1 MVFVTEKT
9 RNKDLISGD
18 DIRAFEEMNTHYIFD
33 VDGTLTPSRGTI
45 NPTFLKFMIRFA
57 RTNNVYL
64 ATGSDAP
71 KTIEQVRKMLF
82 NTVNRSYNCSGN
94 SVWEKG
100 VNVYNNDW
108 KLPEKPWKYLESVL
122 MYNRF
127 MPKTGW
133 HFDER
138 PGLLNFSIVGRKA
151 KPHQRKAYV
160 EYDIKNRDR
169 EVIAREFNIEFSE
182 KYNVVAQVAGETG
195 LDIMPI
201 GKGKQ
206 QVLKDFDNHEK
217 IIFFGDKCDK
227 GGNDYD
233 IAQAVLQRPNGI
245 VHPVTGW
252 EETHQILKNVYS

>member
-1 MVFVTEKT
+1 M
-9 RNKDLISGD
+9 ISQD
-18 DIRAFEEMNTHYIFD
+18 DIDAFTDMNTHYIFD
-33 VDGTLTPSRGTI
+33 VDGTLTPSRGAI
-45 NPTFLKFMIRFA
+45 NPEFLKFMIRFA

-108 KLPEKPWKYLESVL
+108 KLPDEPWKYLESVL
-122 MYNRF
+122 LYNRF

-138 PGLLNFSIVGRKA
+138 PGLINFSIVGRKA
-151 KPHQRKAYV
+151 KPHQREAYV
-160 EYDIKNRDR
+160 KWDIQYRDR

-182 KYNVVAQVAGETG
+182 KHNVVAQVAGETG

-206 QVLKDFDNHEK
+206 QILNDFDKTDN
-217 IIFFGDKCDK
+217 IVFFGDKCEK

-233 IAQAVLQRPNGI
+233 IAEAVKQLPNGT
-245 VHPVTGW
+245 VYHVKDW
-252 EETHQILKNVYS
+252 EETWTIMKSIQK

>member
-1 MVFVTEKT
+1 M
-9 RNKDLISGD
+9 NK
-18 DIRAFEEMNTHYIFD
+18 FIFD
-33 VDGTLTPSRGTI
+33 VDGTLTPSRGAI
-45 NPTFLKFMIRFA
+45 DPSFLRFMLKFCKS
-57 RTNNVYL
+57 NDVYL

-71 KTIEQVRKMLF
+71 KTIEQVGNGLF
-82 NTVNRSYNCSGN
+82 EAVVRSYNCSGN

-108 KLPEKPWKYLESVL
+108 KLPEKPWKYLESIL

-138 PGLLNFSIVGRKA
+138 PGLINFSVVGRKA
-151 KPHQRKAYV
+151 KPHQREAYV
-160 EYDIKNRDR
+160 KYDIQNKDR
-169 EVIAREFNIEFSE
+169 EIIAREFNTEFSDE
-182 KYNVVAQVAGETG
+182 YNVVAQVAGETG

-206 QVLKDFDNHEK
+206 QILSDFSENDN
-217 IIFFGDKCDK
+217 IIFFGDKCDP

-233 IAQAVLQRPNGI
+233 IAEAVERINGI
-245 VHPVTGW
+245 VYHVENW
-252 EETHQILKNVYS
+252 EETWNILKSL

>member
-1 MVFVTEKT
+1 MDKF
-9 RNKDLISGD
+9 
-18 DIRAFEEMNTHYIFD
+18 IFD
-33 VDGTLTPSRGTI
+33 VDGTLTPSRGAI
-45 NPTFLKFMIRFA
+45 DPSFLRFMLRFC
-57 RTNNVYL
+57 RTNDVYL

-71 KTIEQVRKMLF
+71 KTIEQIGKGLF
-82 NTVNRSYNCSGN
+82 ESVVRSYNCSGN

-100 VNVYNNDW
+100 TNTYNNDW
-108 KLPEKPWKYLESVL
+108 KLPEKPWKYLESIL

-138 PGLLNFSIVGRKA
+138 PGLINFSVVGRKA
-151 KPHQRKAYV
+151 KPDQREAYV
-160 EYDIKNRDR
+160 KYDIQNKDR
-169 EVIAREFNIEFSE
+169 EIIAKEFNTEFSE

-206 QVLKDFDNHEK
+206 QILKDFQTNDK
-217 IIFFGDKCDK
+217 IIFFGDRCEI

-233 IAQAVLQRPNGI
+233 IAEAVKKRNGR
-245 VHPVTGW
+245 VYHVSGW
-252 EETHQILKNVYS
+252 EETQHLLEDLYS

>member
-1 MVFVTEKT
+1 M
-9 RNKDLISGD
+9 ISQD
-18 DIRAFEEMNTHYIFD
+18 DIDAFIDMNTHYIFD
-33 VDGTLTPSRGTI
+33 VDGTLTPSRGAI
-45 NPTFLKFMIRFA
+45 NPEFLKFMIRFA
-57 RTNNVYL
+57 RENNVYL

-108 KLPEKPWKYLESVL
+108 RLPEEPWKYLESVL
-122 MYNRF
+122 LYNRF

-151 KPHQRKAYV
+151 KPHQREAYV
-160 EYDIKNRDR
+160 KYDIQNRDR
-169 EVIAREFNIEFSE
+169 EVIAREFNIEFSD
-182 KYNVVAQVAGETG
+182 KHNVVAQVAGETG

-206 QVLKDFDNHEK
+206 QILNDFHETDN
-217 IIFFGDKCDK
+217 IIFFGDKCDE

-233 IAQAVLQRPNGI
+233 IAEAVKKLRNGT
-245 VHPVTGW
+245 VHQVKDW
-252 EETHQILKNVYS
+252 EETWTILKSL